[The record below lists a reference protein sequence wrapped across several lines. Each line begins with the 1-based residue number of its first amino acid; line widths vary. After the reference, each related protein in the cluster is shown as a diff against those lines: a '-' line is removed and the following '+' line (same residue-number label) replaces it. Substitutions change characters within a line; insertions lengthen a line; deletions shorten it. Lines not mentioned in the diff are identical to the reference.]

1 VPQKLKEVDVV
12 CVGMGFAGSI
22 LAKELA
28 ASGLKVVGLERGK
41 DRHSV
46 PDFQSPQIH
55 DELKYSVRK
64 AFMQDVHKEPMTFRN
79 THNEVALPMRQWEGF
94 LPGTGL
100 GGCGVH
106 WNGQAW
112 RYQAADFI
120 YKTHIEQRY
129 GKKIID
135 PDLRIQD
142 WGVTYAELEP
152 YYDKFEYLI
161 GAGGKAG
168 NLNGKIQPGGNPLE
182 SPRSREYPN
191 PPMKEQ
197 YAGALFRKAALELG
211 YHPFIQPSANMTQP
225 YTNTEGIALNPC
237 VYCGFCERYGCEQ
250 FAKASPQ
257 TVILPK
263 LREYSNF
270 ELRTGAHVLKINLD
284 STGKK
289 ATGVSYMDE
298 QGREFEQPASL
309 VLCTAFILNNIRML
323 LLSGIGKP
331 YDPVTEKGTV
341 GRNYAYQTQSYVP
354 VFFDEDIH
362 LNSYMAAGASGTV
375 IDDFSVDN
383 FDHSGLGFIGGC
395 YIMSGSTGA
404 RPIEFHPTP
413 PGTPRWGSRW
423 KEAVRKHY
431 NHTAIFNLSGT
442 STAARQNY
450 ADLDPTYRDAWGLPA
465 LRITYDFPENDV
477 RMSKY
482 VTNKASEIAHRMGAK
497 TVVNEPRVRPYSTTT
512 YQSTHNTGGTVM
524 GNDRAT
530 SVVNRYLQSWDVS
543 NVFVIGASAY
553 PQNSSYNPTVTLGA
567 LIYWTADAIKN
578 HYLKNPG
585 PLA

>member
-1 VPQKLKEVDVV
+1 MPQKLKEVDVV

-28 ASGLKVVGLERGK
+28 ASGFKVVGLERGK

-64 AFMQDVHKEPMTFRN
+64 AFMQDVHKEAMTFRN
-79 THNEVALPMRQWEGF
+79 THNEVALPIRQWEAF

-211 YHPFIQPSANMTQP
+211 YHPFIQPSANMTRP

-257 TVILPK
+257 AVILPK

-270 ELRTGAHVLKINLD
+270 ELRTGAQVLKINLD

-331 YDPVTEKGTV
+331 YDRSPRRGPLDATMRTRLKATFRCSLMKTFTSIPIWRLERAARLSTISASITSTTV
-341 GRNYAYQTQSYVP
+341 GSDLSEA
-354 VFFDEDIH
+354 
-362 LNSYMAAGASGTV
+362 
-375 IDDFSVDN
+375 
-383 FDHSGLGFIGGC
+383 
-395 YIMSGSTGA
+395 IM
-404 RPIEFHPTP
+404 
-413 PGTPRWGSRW
+413 
-423 KEAVRKHY
+423 
-431 NHTAIFNLSGT
+431 
-442 STAARQNY
+442 
-450 ADLDPTYRDAWGLPA
+450 
-465 LRITYDFPENDV
+465 
-477 RMSKY
+477 
-482 VTNKASEIAHRMGAK
+482 
-497 TVVNEPRVRPYSTTT
+497 
-512 YQSTHNTGGTVM
+512 
-524 GNDRAT
+524 
-530 SVVNRYLQSWDVS
+530 
-543 NVFVIGASAY
+543 
-553 PQNSSYNPTVTLGA
+553 
-567 LIYWTADAIKN
+567 
-578 HYLKNPG
+578 
-585 PLA
+585 

>member
-1 VPQKLKEVDVV
+1 MPQKLKEVDVV

-64 AFMQDVHKEPMTFRN
+64 AFMQDVHKEAMTFRN
-79 THNEVALPMRQWEGF
+79 TYNEVALPIRQWEAF

-211 YHPFIQPSANMTQP
+211 YHPFIQPSANMTRP

-257 TVILPK
+257 AVILPK

-270 ELRTGAHVLKINLD
+270 ELRTGAQVLKINLD

-395 YIMSGSTGA
+395 YVMSGSTGA
-404 RPIEFHPTP
+404 RPIEFHPAP

-442 STAARQNY
+442 SAAARQNY

-497 TVVNEPRVRPYSTTT
+497 TVVNEPRIRPYTTTT
-512 YQSTHNTGGTVM
+512 YQSTHNTGGAVM
-524 GNDRAT
+524 GNDPAT

-543 NVFVIGASAY
+543 NVFVVGASAY

>member
-1 VPQKLKEVDVV
+1 
-12 CVGMGFAGSI
+12 M
-22 LAKELA
+22 
-28 ASGLKVVGLERGK
+28 
-41 DRHSV
+41 
-46 PDFQSPQIH
+46 
-55 DELKYSVRK
+55 
-64 AFMQDVHKEPMTFRN
+64 
-79 THNEVALPMRQWEGF
+79 
-94 LPGTGL
+94 
-100 GGCGVH
+100 
-106 WNGQAW
+106 
-112 RYQAADFI
+112 
-120 YKTHIEQRY
+120 
-129 GKKIID
+129 
-135 PDLRIQD
+135 
-142 WGVTYAELEP
+142 
-152 YYDKFEYLI
+152 
-161 GAGGKAG
+161 
-168 NLNGKIQPGGNPLE
+168 
-182 SPRSREYPN
+182 
-191 PPMKEQ
+191 
-197 YAGALFRKAALELG
+197 LFR
-211 YHPFIQPSANMTQP
+211 S
-225 YTNTEGIALNPC
+225 LNPC

-257 TVILPK
+257 AVILPK

-270 ELRTGAHVLKINLD
+270 ELRTGAQVLKINLD

-395 YIMSGSTGA
+395 YVMSGSTGA

-442 STAARQNY
+442 SAAARQNY

-482 VTNKASEIAHRMGAK
+482 VTNKASEIAHRMGAR
-497 TVVNEPRVRPYSTTT
+497 TVVNEPRVRPYATTT
-512 YQSTHNTGGTVM
+512 YQSTHNTGGAVM
-524 GNDRAT
+524 GNDPAT

-543 NVFVIGASAY
+543 NVFVVGASAY

>member
-1 VPQKLKEVDVV
+1 MPQKLKEVDVV

-64 AFMQDVHKEPMTFRN
+64 AFMQDVHKEAMTFRN

-112 RYQAADFI
+112 RYQAGDFI

-211 YHPFIQPSANMTQP
+211 YHPFIQPSANMTRP

-309 VLCTAFILNNIRML
+309 VLCSAFILNNIRML

-497 TVVNEPRVRPYSTTT
+497 TVVNEPRVRPYTTTT
-512 YQSTHNTGGTVM
+512 YQSTHNTGGAVM
-524 GNDRAT
+524 GNDPAT

>member
-1 VPQKLKEVDVV
+1 MPQKLKEVDVV

-64 AFMQDVHKEPMTFRN
+64 AFMQDVHKEAMTFRN
-79 THNEVALPMRQWEGF
+79 TYNEVALPIRQWEAF

-211 YHPFIQPSANMTQP
+211 YHPFIQPSANMTRP

-257 TVILPK
+257 AVILPK

-270 ELRTGAHVLKINLD
+270 ELRTGAQVLKINLD

-395 YIMSGSTGA
+395 YVMSGSTGA

-442 STAARQNY
+442 SAAARQNY

-497 TVVNEPRVRPYSTTT
+497 TVVNEPRVRPYTTTT
-512 YQSTHNTGGTVM
+512 YQSTHNTGGAVM
-524 GNDRAT
+524 GNDPAT

-543 NVFVIGASAY
+543 NVFVVGASAY